1 MRSGLN
7 LETPKEIDM
16 TQNDA
21 PTETQNPNA
30 LEEPTKKRKYRQ
42 TYSDVWKYF
51 KREEMRG

>member
-42 TYSDVWKYF
+42 TYSDVWKHF
-51 KREEMRG
+51 KREEMR